1 MKKMQYLLHVIVVAI
16 AATCLAMVA
25 TGCNDDGPVVDRI
38 NSEVDSIALC
48 KIIAAGPVY
57 YEYQHKWDPK
67 KINSLPP
74 DWKVYWR
81 MCEDGKNH
89 IVGMVVCAYDYRLPG
104 RVSEAFADLEYLETV
119 VIMGPGW
126 EGQLPENFG
135 KNITGLGLKET
146 LLTSIDCN
154 MNLAEMWQFFIQ
166 DNPLL
171 TTLPDLSTLGRDLDY
186 RQEFNVVITNNEN
199 LSGQVPSIN
208 MQNKQ
213 RYCIQIKG
221 NGDTS
226 VDYHQIGLYRCHW
239 GIENCIEMSNNK
251 ISGTLPDYITND
263 PHRLVRAYY
272 ILNPQSDGYGFSNM
286 PSDEE
291 VVRIKKELDL
301 PNSAY

>member
-1 MKKMQYLLHVIVVAI
+1 MKSVINVISIGLFIVMM
-16 AATCLAMVA
+16 ATL
-25 TGCNDDGPVVDRI
+25 TLTSGCNDDGPVVDRI
-38 NSEVDSIALC
+38 NSEADSIALC
-48 KIIAAGPVY
+48 KIMAAGPVY

-135 KNITGLGLKET
+135 QNITEIEVKET
-146 LLTSIDCN
+146 SLTSIDCK
-154 MNLAEMWQFFIQ
+154 MNLGEICRFVVQ
-166 DNPLL
+166 DNPFL
-171 TTLPDLSTLGRDLDY
+171 TKLPDLSTLGRDLDY
-186 RQEFNVVITNNEN
+186 RQLLYVVIASNKS
-199 LSGQVPSIN
+199 LSGQAPSIN
-208 MQNKQ
+208 IYDVLHYSIRIVDNEF
-213 RYCIQIKG
+213 
-221 NGDTS
+221 TS
-226 VDYHQIGLYRCHW
+226 IDYHPVGRYTCWSNSKYI
-239 GIENCIEMSNNK
+239 NMSNNK

-263 PHRLVRAYY
+263 PHRLVRAYH
-272 ILNPQSDGYGFSNM
+272 ILNPQSDGCGFSNM

-291 VVRIKKELDL
+291 VARIKKELNL